1 MFTTSFIMLS
11 LITATTKSSTQGVFF
26 KVSENRLPP
35 TAANVMWNGH
45 ASSVLACSQIC
56 ARRGEC
62 RSASYRKEQNTCSLF
77 SVVQL
82 SYAVAALKQDK
93 SSVFLE
99 KEPLNRLQSPR
110 ARPYDLHLL
119 RPVFI
124 GLTLT
129 VVPKTM
135 RSRLTVTW
143 KRMVE
148 AGL

>member
-1 MFTTSFIMLS
+1 MLS

-99 KEPLNRLQSPR
+99 KVGISKI
-110 ARPYDLHLL
+110 
-119 RPVFI
+119 V
-124 GLTLT
+124 
-129 VVPKTM
+129 
-135 RSRLTVTW
+135 
-143 KRMVE
+143 
-148 AGL
+148 